1 MSLSSETLIKALVA
15 AHRAPENA
23 ISHAL
28 APDIYAHSMAVQ
40 AGVMGGLGETVAGWK
55 VAVRPDGVAVAAPLF
70 AGLVTTG
77 SSLAISPHGLMG
89 LEVEIGLKLA
99 RDLPRRAKP
108 YHRDEVMAAVATVFI
123 GIEIVSTRLQDHGHA
138 PFPLVLAD
146 NMANGAYAIGEG
158 VTEWGQLDLGT
169 LLTTINVDG
178 ARVHSMRGGRDG

>member
-1 MSLSSETLIKALVA
+1 M
-15 AHRAPENA
+15 
-23 ISHAL
+23 
-28 APDIYAHSMAVQ
+28 
-40 AGVMGGLGETVAGWK
+40 
-55 VAVRPDGVAVAAPLF
+55 AVRPDGVAVAAPLF

-108 YHRDEVMAAVATVFI
+108 YHRDEVMAAVAAVFI